1 MAERNPTGHKAP
13 DAEPVVFV
21 IDDDASMRAS
31 LESLLRSVG
40 HCVVTLDTTQ
50 AFLDVERPDA
60 PACLVLDVRL
70 PGASGLELQRE
81 LAAAGNP
88 LPIVFI
94 TGHGDIAMSVAA
106 MKAGAL
112 EFLTKPFRDQD
123 LLDAVHRGFELD
135 RQRRR
140 RERHLDDLRQRYAAL
155 TPREQEVMRLAASGL
170 LNKQIAARLALSE
183 ATVKVHRAHAMQ
195 KMQAT
200 SLPDLVRITDAL
212 AAALPES

>member
-1 MAERNPTGHKAP
+1 MPER
-13 DAEPVVFV
+13 DPVVFV
-21 IDDDASMRAS
+21 VDDDASMRAS

-40 HCVVTLDTTQ
+40 HGVVTLASTQ
-50 AFLDVERPDA
+50 AFLETDRPDA
-60 PACLVLDVRL
+60 PACLVLDIRL
-70 PGASGLELQRE
+70 PGASGLELQRA
-81 LAAAGNP
+81 LADAGTA
-88 LPIVFI
+88 LPIIFI

-123 LLDAVHRGFELD
+123 LLDAVHRGIEQD

-140 RERHLDDLRQRYAAL
+140 RERHLDDLRQRYASL

-170 LNKQIAARLALSE
+170 LNKQIAAGLALSE

-195 KMQAT
+195 KMQAA

-212 AAALPES
+212 GAGIPKS